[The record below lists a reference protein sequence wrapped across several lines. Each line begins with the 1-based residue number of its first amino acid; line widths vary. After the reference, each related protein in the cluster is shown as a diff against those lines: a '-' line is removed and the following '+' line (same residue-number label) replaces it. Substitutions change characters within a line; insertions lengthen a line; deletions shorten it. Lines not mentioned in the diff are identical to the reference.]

1 MTSPYQY
8 TGIAYIH
15 MNGKEL
21 PTKEGAQLTP
31 GGVSRD
37 PVIGSRV
44 YGWQQTP
51 KEARVSCTIPQGPGV
66 SLFTIKNMVDGT
78 VVFECDTGEKFMLAN
93 AWCDGNCTLTA
104 KGDIS
109 AEFIAVECKEI

>member
-15 MNGKEL
+15 LNGKEL
-21 PTKEGAQLTP
+21 PTKDGATLTP
-31 GGVSRD
+31 GGFSRD
-37 PVIGSRV
+37 PVIGARV

-51 KEARVSCTIPQGPGV
+51 KEARLSCVIPQGPGV
-66 SLFTIKNMVDGT
+66 SLFSIKNAIDT
-78 VVFECDTGEKFMLAN
+78 TISFECDTGEKFMLAN
-93 AWCDGNCTLTA
+93 AWCDGNTSLTS
-104 KGDIS
+104 KGEIS

>member
-1 MTSPYQY
+1 MTSPFKY

-37 PVIGSRV
+37 PVVGSRV
-44 YGWQQTP
+44 YGFQETP
-51 KEARVSCTIPQGPGV
+51 KEARVSCTIAQKPGV
-66 SLFTIKNMVDGT
+66 SLFTIKDLVDGT
-78 VVFECDTGEKFMLAN
+78 IVFECDTGEKFMLAN
-93 AWCDGNCTLTA
+93 AWCAGNCTLTS
-104 KGDIS
+104 KGDIA